1 MIDLLKNISIEI
13 FGVGSLVFIILG
25 VWIKLLISEKNEF
38 KKENKEKEEK
48 IFQLLQ
54 SISNSEKYTAEII
67 KSFTVFIEKLDE
79 KSSSLEEN
87 VEKLKD
93 NFQQTAMEI
102 KLNQSKNEQLLESI
116 LEIIKKMNDK

>member
-13 FGVGSLVFIILG
+13 FGVGSLIFIILG

-102 KLNQSKNEQLLESI
+102 KLNQSKNEQI
-116 LEIIKKMNDK
+116 